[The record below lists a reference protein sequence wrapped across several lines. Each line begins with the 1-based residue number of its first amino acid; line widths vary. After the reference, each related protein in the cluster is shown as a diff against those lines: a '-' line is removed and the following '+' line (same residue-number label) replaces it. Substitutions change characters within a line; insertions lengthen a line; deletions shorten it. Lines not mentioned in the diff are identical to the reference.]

1 MNLEANPPV
10 HRQPVSIGIATG
22 VFPLR
27 ATELLVDPSFAL
39 LAQCPRSNPTRHM
52 AINTAGSG
60 WFRYLRTSLVRSL
73 SRLGWLTALALGLVS
88 SAYGAER
95 FDDISVS
102 PQVFFQ
108 GQTYHGYVEM
118 RFAVENASTD
128 RTRKVT
134 LATPHTAHGWG
145 NNLRRVE
152 RTVTVSPGATVNVTL
167 WQPPLMLN
175 GDNQVEVFVD
185 GRYRGAIPR
194 GGNNQ
199 HMQRNASIPGGPRSV
214 LVSRSL
220 NSDDLDKAFRGGVTA
235 KGPTGH
241 YSADQ
246 ATGAPNV
253 PRGAAGL
260 NQFAWTPDRAG
271 FSSPDWLELDFN
283 PARTNPTTLRIHKLA
298 WDAAFKTVV
307 LKGADGSVIATLA
320 VTNHVDRSQSLSVL
334 TVPLP
339 PLTNAIRTVRLE
351 MDTRTAGGQVN
362 VDAVELTDGS
372 TPSFATDARASRTW
386 AMGTTGISSSTAYQ
400 GPTVL
405 RCELE
410 ASGWSESWLAFT
422 PFDLVVLSRTDLA
435 AMTAAQ
441 QSALWSYIEA
451 GGGLAVLGLT
461 ELPKLWQPAA
471 TPNPSP
477 FRPSGMSR
485 HYLGFGQC
493 MVTEGVS
500 ITALNRVQTDLMREM
515 ARECGQV
522 WQSMPTEGNANSEF
536 PVVEDARIPVRGIVF
551 IMLAFIL
558 AVGPLNIFF
567 CARANRR
574 TAMLCTIPLIS
585 FITCAIV
592 FGYSLVSEG
601 ITPTTRTEA
610 VTVLDQVSHR
620 ATTLARQAFYTPLTP
635 GDGLRYSHDTEV
647 TPLLDVNRYD
657 GGNSR
662 ELELSQ
668 AQHLTRGW
676 VTARVPAHFALRKSE
691 TRRERITMQKL
702 PDGRVT
708 VVNGLGADIQALW
721 LRDDKGRLFKGQAL
735 KAGQNSALF
744 ADPGSTV
751 SVAPPVNKISGLYQ
765 GSWVAAHE
773 ALTTARD
780 TYLAPGNYLAVMD
793 ETPFIET
800 GLAKPGKS
808 RSRQTIIGL
817 LGPEDVK

>member
-1 MNLEANPPV
+1 
-10 HRQPVSIGIATG
+10 
-22 VFPLR
+22 
-27 ATELLVDPSFAL
+27 
-39 LAQCPRSNPTRHM
+39 M
-52 AINTAGSG
+52 AHITAGSG
-60 WFRYLRTSLVRSL
+60 SFLKVAAQVARRLAALVL
-73 SRLGWLTALALGLVS
+73 SIGLTVGLGLPGF
-88 SAYGAER
+88 AAER

-118 RFAVENASTD
+118 RFAVENQSTD

-167 WQPPLMLN
+167 WQPPLLLN
-175 GDNQVEVFVD
+175 GDNQVDVIVD

-199 HMQRNASIPGGPRSV
+199 HMQRGHTGIPGGPRSV

-220 NSDDLDKAFRGGVTA
+220 NSDDLDKAFRGGVTF

-241 YSADQ
+241 YSAEQ

-253 PRGAAGL
+253 PARTGGM

-271 FSSPDWLELDFN
+271 RIGLEWLEVDFK
-283 PARTNPTTLRIHKLA
+283 PERSGVKFLRIHKLA
-298 WDAAFKTVV
+298 WDQAFKTVV
-307 LKGADGSVIATLA
+307 LKGADGTDLATVT
-320 VTNHVDRSQSLSVL
+320 VTNSGNRTFTLNVL
-334 TVPLP
+334 QIPLP
-339 PLTNAIRTVRLE
+339 TLTNAIASVRLNV
-351 MDTRTAGGQVN
+351 DPSSAGGQVS
-362 VDAVELTDGS
+362 VDAVELSDGS
-372 TPSFATDARASRTW
+372 TGSFAADARASSTW
-386 AMGTTGISSSTAYQ
+386 ATRMSHGSSSTTYQ

-405 RCELE
+405 RSELE

-422 PFDLVVLSRTDLA
+422 AFDLVVLSRGDLA
-435 AMTAAQ
+435 AMNAAQ
-441 QSALWSYIEA
+441 QSALWSYVEA

-461 ELPKLWQPAA
+461 ELPKAWQSAVSKTA
-471 TPNPSP
+471 NTARTGKSNA
-477 FRPSGMSR
+477 
-485 HYLGFGQC
+485 GFGQC
-493 MVTEGVS
+493 LLVNAAS
-500 ITALNRVQTDLMREM
+500 ITGLDRIQVDAMREL

-536 PVVEDARIPVRGIVF
+536 PVIEDARIPVRGIVF

-558 AVGPLNIFF
+558 VVGPLNIFF
-567 CARANRR
+567 CARANNRI
-574 TAMLCTIPLIS
+574 AMLWTIPLIS
-585 FITCAIV
+585 FVTCAVV
-592 FGYSLVSEG
+592 FGYSLMSEG

-610 VTVLDQVSHR
+610 VTILDQMSHR

-647 TPLLDVNRYD
+647 TPLVDVNRYN

-668 AQHLTRGW
+668 SQHLVRGW

-691 TRRERITMQKL
+691 TRRERLQVQRL

-708 VVNGLGADIQALW
+708 VLNGLGADIQTLW
-721 LRDDKGRLFKGQAL
+721 LRDDKGRLFKGVGL
-735 KAGQNSALF
+735 KAGLNVAMQAEKGDAFSPAS
-744 ADPGSTV
+744 ST
-751 SVAPPVNKISGLYQ
+751 AALYQ
-765 GSWVAAHE
+765 GSWVQAHE
-773 ALTTARD
+773 ALMTGPANQIRPN
-780 TYLAPGNYLAVMD
+780 TYLAVLA
-793 ETPFIET
+793 EAPFIET
-800 GLAKPGKS
+800 GLAKPGKV
-808 RSRQTIIGL
+808 RARQTIIGVL
-817 LGPEDVK
+817 APEDVK